1 MTLGVLIVA
10 AGGVLL
16 VTSRTALAVGAY
28 VVLAAAASAL
38 IAPAVAASPLAVAT
52 FSITTVMKVVVAPL
66 VLLWFLRAQPAART
80 LQPSLAIPLR
90 LLLAIG
96 IALVGINSAIGL
108 GIAVVAVGAGALVLH
123 RNLIAQLIGLLALGT
138 GVTLCGA
145 VLAPG
150 LPETVELGASFDA
163 LVGTFI
169 GLALIRAFAAHDP
182 LLDVE
187 SLRRLRG

>member
-1 MTLGVLIVA
+1 MTLAVLIVA

-16 VTSRTALAVGAY
+16 VTSRTAVAVVAY
-28 VVLAAAASAL
+28 VVLAAAATVL
-38 IAPAVAASPLAVAT
+38 IAPAVASSPAAVVA
-52 FSITTVMKVVVAPL
+52 FSITTAMKVVVAPL
-66 VLLWFLRAQPAART
+66 VLLGFLHAQPAARA

-90 LLLAIG
+90 LLLAIA
-96 IALVGINSAIGL
+96 IAVLGLQSAMGL
-108 GIAVVAVGAGALVLH
+108 GIAVIAVGAAALLVH

-150 LPETVELGASFDA
+150 LPETVELGATFDA

-169 GLALIRAFAAHDP
+169 GLALVRAFAAHDP